1 MRVYIL
7 TMNAANSTHS
17 ITRVISPNAY
27 KVREKARTELA
38 ETAEMYNQ
46 LEGYTLTAQTPDF
59 IQYRVRNTGEP
70 YMLTLEVG
78 ILEIV

>member
-7 TMNAANSTHS
+7 TMSAANSTHN
-17 ITRVISPNAY
+17 ITRIISPNAY

-38 ETAEMYNQ
+38 ETAEMYNL
-46 LEGYTLTAQTPDF
+46 LEGYTLTTQTPDV
-59 IQYRVRNTGEP
+59 IQYRVRNIAEP
-70 YMLTLEVG
+70 YLLTLEVG

>member
-7 TMNAANSTHS
+7 TMNAANSTHN

-27 KVREKARTELA
+27 KVREKARIELA

-46 LEGYTLTAQTPDF
+46 LEGYTLVAQTPDV
-59 IQYRVRNTGEP
+59 IQYRVRNMAEP
-70 YMLTLEVG
+70 YLLTLEVG
-78 ILEIV
+78 ILDVV

>member
-7 TMNAANSTHS
+7 TMSATNSTHN
-17 ITRVISPNAY
+17 ITRILSPNAY

-38 ETAEMYNQ
+38 ETAEMYKEM
-46 LEGYTLTAQTPDF
+46 EGYTLTTQTPDV
-59 IQYRVRNTGEP
+59 IQYRVRNMAEP